1 MIIAIDGPAASGK
14 STTAIGV
21 AKRLGITYLDTGA
34 MYRAVTFGLIENDIK
49 FEDSS
54 ELDNYLK
61 QIKLKLSETK
71 SGVMLKLDGRNIS
84 EEIRSSMVTENV
96 SEVSA
101 LKNVRHAMVLIQRKI
116 AKKNDCILEGRDIG
130 TVVFPNADF
139 KFFLIADEKVRAKRR
154 QNDLKKM
161 GEVKSID
168 NVTRDIIKRDYK
180 DSNRKPI
187 TNKEIAKRLKISE
200 STVSRIVKNKYIQL
214 PDKLIPLKE
223 LLQKKVNKGEEGR
236 DVTPKELRDY
246 ISLLIS
252 EENSEKPLSDEKIR
266 TLLSTNHL
274 IKVARR
280 TVTKYRE
287 VAGIGS
293 SRTRRTD

>member
-21 AKRLGITYLDTGA
+21 AKCLGITYLDTGA

-71 SGVMLKLDGRNIS
+71 TGVILNLDGRNIS
-84 EEIRSSMVTENV
+84 KEIRSSKVTENV

-101 LKNVRHAMVLIQRKI
+101 LKSVRDSMVLIQRKM

-161 GEVKSID
+161 GEQKSID
-168 NVTRDIIKRDYK
+168 NVTRDIIKRDHK
-180 DSNRKPI
+180 DSTRKHSPLI
-187 TNKEIAKRLKISE
+187 KSENAIIIDTSNLGINKVIDKI
-200 STVSRIVKNKYIQL
+200 VNI
-214 PDKLIPLKE
+214 
-223 LLQKKVNKGEEGR
+223 VNKKG
-236 DVTPKELRDY
+236 
-246 ISLLIS
+246 
-252 EENSEKPLSDEKIR
+252 
-266 TLLSTNHL
+266 H
-274 IKVARR
+274 
-280 TVTKYRE
+280 
-287 VAGIGS
+287 
-293 SRTRRTD
+293 

>member
-1 MIIAIDGPAASGK
+1 MIISIDGPAASGK

-21 AKRLGITYLDTGA
+21 AKCLGITYLDTGA

-61 QIKLKLSETK
+61 QIKLRLSETK
-71 SGVMLKLDGRNIS
+71 SDVIINLDGRNIS
-84 EEIRSSMVTENV
+84 NEIRSSKVTENV

-101 LKNVRHAMVLIQRKI
+101 LKSVRDSMVLIQRKM

-130 TVVFPNADF
+130 TVVFPDADF

-161 GEVKSID
+161 GEQKSID

-180 DSNRKPI
+180 DSTRKHSPLI
-187 TNKEIAKRLKISE
+187 KSENAIIIDTSNLGINKVIDKI
-200 STVSRIVKNKYIQL
+200 VNI
-214 PDKLIPLKE
+214 
-223 LLQKKVNKGEEGR
+223 VNKKG
-236 DVTPKELRDY
+236 
-246 ISLLIS
+246 
-252 EENSEKPLSDEKIR
+252 
-266 TLLSTNHL
+266 H
-274 IKVARR
+274 
-280 TVTKYRE
+280 
-287 VAGIGS
+287 
-293 SRTRRTD
+293 

>member
-34 MYRAVTFGLIENDIK
+34 MYRAVTFGLIQNDVK

-71 SGVMLKLDGRNIS
+71 SGVILNLDGRNIS
-84 EEIRSSMVTENV
+84 KEIRSSKVTENV

-101 LKNVRHAMVLIQRKI
+101 LKSVRDSMVLIQRKM

-130 TVVFPNADF
+130 TVVFPDADF
-139 KFFLIADEKVRAKRR
+139 KFFLIADENVRAKRR

-161 GEVKSID
+161 GEQKSID

-180 DSNRKPI
+180 DSTRKHSPLI
-187 TNKEIAKRLKISE
+187 KSENAIIIDTSNLNINKVIDKI
-200 STVSRIVKNKYIQL
+200 VNI
-214 PDKLIPLKE
+214 
-223 LLQKKVNKGEEGR
+223 VNKKG
-236 DVTPKELRDY
+236 
-246 ISLLIS
+246 
-252 EENSEKPLSDEKIR
+252 
-266 TLLSTNHL
+266 H
-274 IKVARR
+274 
-280 TVTKYRE
+280 
-287 VAGIGS
+287 
-293 SRTRRTD
+293 

>member
-21 AKRLGITYLDTGA
+21 AKCLGIAYLDTGA

-71 SGVMLKLDGRNIS
+71 SGVILNLDGRNIS
-84 EEIRSSMVTENV
+84 KEIRSSKVTENV

-101 LKNVRHAMVLIQRKI
+101 LKSVRDSMVLIQRKM

-130 TVVFPNADF
+130 TVVFPDADF
-139 KFFLIADEKVRAKRR
+139 KFFLIANEKVRAKRR

-161 GEVKSID
+161 GEQKSIE
-168 NVTRDIIKRDYK
+168 NVTRDIIIRDYK
-180 DSNRKPI
+180 DSTRKHSPLI
-187 TNKEIAKRLKISE
+187 KSENAIIIDTNKLGINKVIDKI
-200 STVSRIVKNKYIQL
+200 VNI
-214 PDKLIPLKE
+214 
-223 LLQKKVNKGEEGR
+223 VNKKG
-236 DVTPKELRDY
+236 
-246 ISLLIS
+246 
-252 EENSEKPLSDEKIR
+252 
-266 TLLSTNHL
+266 H
-274 IKVARR
+274 
-280 TVTKYRE
+280 
-287 VAGIGS
+287 
-293 SRTRRTD
+293 

>member
-21 AKRLGITYLDTGA
+21 AKCLGITYLDTGA

-71 SGVMLKLDGRNIS
+71 SGVILNLDGRNIS
-84 EEIRSSMVTENV
+84 KEIRSSKVTENV

-101 LKNVRHAMVLIQRKI
+101 LKSVRDSMVLIQRKM

-130 TVVFPNADF
+130 TVVFPDADF

-161 GEVKSID
+161 GEQKSID
-168 NVTRDIIKRDYK
+168 NVTRDIINRDHK
-180 DSNRKPI
+180 DSTRKHSPLI
-187 TNKEIAKRLKISE
+187 KSENAIIIDTNKLGINKVIDKI
-200 STVSRIVKNKYIQL
+200 VNI
-214 PDKLIPLKE
+214 
-223 LLQKKVNKGEEGR
+223 VNKKG
-236 DVTPKELRDY
+236 
-246 ISLLIS
+246 
-252 EENSEKPLSDEKIR
+252 
-266 TLLSTNHL
+266 H
-274 IKVARR
+274 
-280 TVTKYRE
+280 
-287 VAGIGS
+287 
-293 SRTRRTD
+293 

>member
-21 AKRLGITYLDTGA
+21 AKCLGITYLDTGA

-61 QIKLKLSETK
+61 QIKLKLFETK
-71 SGVMLKLDGRNIS
+71 SGAILNLDGRNIS
-84 EEIRSSMVTENV
+84 KEIRSSKVTENV

-101 LKNVRHAMVLIQRKI
+101 LKSVRDSMVLIQRKM

-130 TVVFPNADF
+130 TVVFPDADF
-139 KFFLIADEKVRAKRR
+139 KFFLIADENVRAKRR

-161 GEVKSID
+161 GEQKSID

-180 DSNRKPI
+180 DSTRKHSPLI
-187 TNKEIAKRLKISE
+187 KSENAIIIDTSNLDINKVIDKI
-200 STVSRIVKNKYIQL
+200 VNI
-214 PDKLIPLKE
+214 
-223 LLQKKVNKGEEGR
+223 VNKKG
-236 DVTPKELRDY
+236 
-246 ISLLIS
+246 
-252 EENSEKPLSDEKIR
+252 
-266 TLLSTNHL
+266 H
-274 IKVARR
+274 
-280 TVTKYRE
+280 
-287 VAGIGS
+287 
-293 SRTRRTD
+293 

>member
-34 MYRAVTFGLIENDIK
+34 MYRAVTFGLIKNDIK

-61 QIKLKLSETK
+61 QIKLRLSETK
-71 SGVMLKLDGRNIS
+71 SGVIINLNGRNIS
-84 EEIRSSMVTENV
+84 KEIRSSKVTENV

-101 LKNVRHAMVLIQRKI
+101 LKNVRDSMVLIQRKM

-161 GEVKSID
+161 GEQKSID
-168 NVTRDIIKRDYK
+168 NVTRDIIKRDHK
-180 DSNRKPI
+180 DSTRKHSPLI
-187 TNKEIAKRLKISE
+187 KSENAIIIDTSNLGINKVIDKI
-200 STVSRIVKNKYIQL
+200 VNI
-214 PDKLIPLKE
+214 
-223 LLQKKVNKGEEGR
+223 VNKKG
-236 DVTPKELRDY
+236 
-246 ISLLIS
+246 
-252 EENSEKPLSDEKIR
+252 
-266 TLLSTNHL
+266 H
-274 IKVARR
+274 
-280 TVTKYRE
+280 
-287 VAGIGS
+287 
-293 SRTRRTD
+293 

>member
-21 AKRLGITYLDTGA
+21 AKCLGITYLDTGA

-71 SGVMLKLDGRNIS
+71 SGVTLNLDGRNIS
-84 EEIRSSMVTENV
+84 KEIRSSKVTENV

-101 LKNVRHAMVLIQRKI
+101 LKSVRDSMVLIQRKM

-130 TVVFPNADF
+130 TVVFPDADF
-139 KFFLIADEKVRAKRR
+139 KFFLIADENVRAKRR

-161 GEVKSID
+161 GEQKSID

-180 DSNRKPI
+180 DSTRKHSPLI
-187 TNKEIAKRLKISE
+187 KSENAIIIDTSNLGINKVIDKI
-200 STVSRIVKNKYIQL
+200 VNI
-214 PDKLIPLKE
+214 
-223 LLQKKVNKGEEGR
+223 VNKKG
-236 DVTPKELRDY
+236 
-246 ISLLIS
+246 
-252 EENSEKPLSDEKIR
+252 
-266 TLLSTNHL
+266 H
-274 IKVARR
+274 
-280 TVTKYRE
+280 
-287 VAGIGS
+287 
-293 SRTRRTD
+293 

>member
-71 SGVMLKLDGRNIS
+71 SGVILNLDGRNIS
-84 EEIRSSMVTENV
+84 KEIRSSKVTENV

-101 LKNVRHAMVLIQRKI
+101 LKNVRDSMVLIQRKM

-139 KFFLIADEKVRAKRR
+139 KFFLIADQIVRAKRR

-161 GEVKSID
+161 GEQKSID
-168 NVTRDIIKRDYK
+168 NVTTDIIKRDHK
-180 DSNRKPI
+180 DSTRKHSPLI
-187 TNKEIAKRLKISE
+187 KSENAIIINTSNLGINKVIDKI
-200 STVSRIVKNKYIQL
+200 VNI
-214 PDKLIPLKE
+214 
-223 LLQKKVNKGEEGR
+223 VNKKG
-236 DVTPKELRDY
+236 
-246 ISLLIS
+246 
-252 EENSEKPLSDEKIR
+252 
-266 TLLSTNHL
+266 H
-274 IKVARR
+274 
-280 TVTKYRE
+280 
-287 VAGIGS
+287 
-293 SRTRRTD
+293 

>member
-21 AKRLGITYLDTGA
+21 AKCLGITYLDTGA

-61 QIKLKLSETK
+61 QVKLKLSETK
-71 SGVMLKLDGRNIS
+71 SGVILNLDGRNIS
-84 EEIRSSMVTENV
+84 KEIRSSKVTENV

-101 LKNVRHAMVLIQRKI
+101 LKSVRDSMVLIQRKM

-130 TVVFPNADF
+130 TVVFPDADF

-161 GEVKSID
+161 GEQKSID

-180 DSNRKPI
+180 DSTRKHSPLI
-187 TNKEIAKRLKISE
+187 KSENAIIIDTSNLGINKVIDKI
-200 STVSRIVKNKYIQL
+200 VNI
-214 PDKLIPLKE
+214 
-223 LLQKKVNKGEEGR
+223 VNKKG
-236 DVTPKELRDY
+236 
-246 ISLLIS
+246 
-252 EENSEKPLSDEKIR
+252 
-266 TLLSTNHL
+266 H
-274 IKVARR
+274 
-280 TVTKYRE
+280 
-287 VAGIGS
+287 
-293 SRTRRTD
+293 

>member
-21 AKRLGITYLDTGA
+21 AKCLGITYLDTGA

-61 QIKLKLSETK
+61 QIKLRLSETK
-71 SGVMLKLDGRNIS
+71 SGVILNLDGRNIS
-84 EEIRSSMVTENV
+84 KEIRSSKVTENV

-101 LKNVRHAMVLIQRKI
+101 LKNVRDSMVLIQRKM

-139 KFFLIADEKVRAKRR
+139 KFFLIADEIVRAKRR

-161 GEVKSID
+161 GEQKSID
-168 NVTRDIIKRDYK
+168 NVTRDIIKRDHK
-180 DSNRKPI
+180 DSTRKHSPLI
-187 TNKEIAKRLKISE
+187 KSENAIIIDTSNLGINKVIDKI
-200 STVSRIVKNKYIQL
+200 VNI
-214 PDKLIPLKE
+214 
-223 LLQKKVNKGEEGR
+223 VNKKG
-236 DVTPKELRDY
+236 
-246 ISLLIS
+246 
-252 EENSEKPLSDEKIR
+252 
-266 TLLSTNHL
+266 H
-274 IKVARR
+274 
-280 TVTKYRE
+280 
-287 VAGIGS
+287 
-293 SRTRRTD
+293 

>member
-21 AKRLGITYLDTGA
+21 AKCLGITYLDTGA

-71 SGVMLKLDGRNIS
+71 TGVILNLDGRNIS
-84 EEIRSSMVTENV
+84 KEIRSSKVTENV

-101 LKNVRHAMVLIQRKI
+101 LKSVRDSMVLIQRKM

-130 TVVFPNADF
+130 TVVFPDADF
-139 KFFLIADEKVRAKRR
+139 KFFLIANEKVRAKRR
-154 QNDLKKM
+154 QHDLKKM
-161 GEVKSID
+161 GEQKSID

-180 DSNRKPI
+180 DSTRKHSPLI
-187 TNKEIAKRLKISE
+187 KSENAIIIDTSNLGINKVIDKI
-200 STVSRIVKNKYIQL
+200 VNIINK
-214 PDKLIPLKE
+214 K
-223 LLQKKVNKGEEGR
+223 
-236 DVTPKELRDY
+236 
-246 ISLLIS
+246 
-252 EENSEKPLSDEKIR
+252 R
-266 TLLSTNHL
+266 TL
-274 IKVARR
+274 
-280 TVTKYRE
+280 
-287 VAGIGS
+287 
-293 SRTRRTD
+293 D

>member
-21 AKRLGITYLDTGA
+21 AKCLGITYLDTGA
-34 MYRAVTFGLIENDIK
+34 MYRAVTFGLIENNIK

-71 SGVMLKLDGRNIS
+71 SGVILNLDGRNIS
-84 EEIRSSMVTENV
+84 KEIRSSKVTENV

-101 LKNVRHAMVLIQRKI
+101 LKSVRDSMVLIQRKM

-130 TVVFPNADF
+130 TVVFPDADF

-161 GEVKSID
+161 GEQKSID

-180 DSNRKPI
+180 DSTRKHSPLI
-187 TNKEIAKRLKISE
+187 KSENAIIIGNPARLLKIRG
-200 STVSRIVKNKYIQL
+200 T
-214 PDKLIPLKE
+214 KL
-223 LLQKKVNKGEEGR
+223 
-236 DVTPKELRDY
+236 
-246 ISLLIS
+246 
-252 EENSEKPLSDEKIR
+252 KI
-266 TLLSTNHL
+266 
-274 IKVARR
+274 
-280 TVTKYRE
+280 
-287 VAGIGS
+287 
-293 SRTRRTD
+293 

>member
-61 QIKLKLSETK
+61 QIKLRLSETK
-71 SGVMLKLDGRNIS
+71 SGVILNLDGRNIS
-84 EEIRSSMVTENV
+84 KEIRSSKVTENV

-101 LKNVRHAMVLIQRKI
+101 LKNVRDSMVLIQRKM

-161 GEVKSID
+161 GEQKSID
-168 NVTRDIIKRDYK
+168 NVTRDIIKRDHK
-180 DSNRKPI
+180 DSTRKH
-187 TNKEIAKRLKISE
+187 S
-200 STVSRIVKNKYIQL
+200 
-214 PDKLIPLKE
+214 PLKKSE
-223 LLQKKVNKGEEGR
+223 DAIIIDTSNLGINEVIDKIVNIVNK
-236 DVTPKELRDY
+236 K
-246 ISLLIS
+246 
-252 EENSEKPLSDEKIR
+252 R
-266 TLLSTNHL
+266 TL
-274 IKVARR
+274 
-280 TVTKYRE
+280 
-287 VAGIGS
+287 
-293 SRTRRTD
+293 D

>member
-71 SGVMLKLDGRNIS
+71 SGVILNLDGRNIS
-84 EEIRSSMVTENV
+84 KEIRSSKVTENV

-101 LKNVRHAMVLIQRKI
+101 LKNVRDSMVLIQRKM

-139 KFFLIADEKVRAKRR
+139 KFFLIADEKSRAKRR

-161 GEVKSID
+161 GEQKSID
-168 NVTRDIIKRDYK
+168 NVTRDIIKRDHK
-180 DSNRKPI
+180 DSTRKHSPLTKSEDAI
-187 TNKEIAKRLKISE
+187 IIDTSNLGINKVIDKI
-200 STVSRIVKNKYIQL
+200 VNI
-214 PDKLIPLKE
+214 
-223 LLQKKVNKGEEGR
+223 VNKKG
-236 DVTPKELRDY
+236 
-246 ISLLIS
+246 
-252 EENSEKPLSDEKIR
+252 
-266 TLLSTNHL
+266 H
-274 IKVARR
+274 
-280 TVTKYRE
+280 
-287 VAGIGS
+287 
-293 SRTRRTD
+293 

>member
-21 AKRLGITYLDTGA
+21 AKCLGITYLDTGA

-71 SGVMLKLDGRNIS
+71 SGVKLNLDGRNIS
-84 EEIRSSMVTENV
+84 KDIRSSKVTENV

-101 LKNVRHAMVLIQRKI
+101 LKSVRDSMVLIQRKM

-130 TVVFPNADF
+130 TVVFPDADF
-139 KFFLIADEKVRAKRR
+139 KFFLIADENVRAKRR

-161 GEVKSID
+161 GEQKSID

-180 DSNRKPI
+180 DSTRKHSPLI
-187 TNKEIAKRLKISE
+187 KSENAIIIDTSNLGINKVIDKI
-200 STVSRIVKNKYIQL
+200 VNI
-214 PDKLIPLKE
+214 
-223 LLQKKVNKGEEGR
+223 VNKKG
-236 DVTPKELRDY
+236 
-246 ISLLIS
+246 
-252 EENSEKPLSDEKIR
+252 
-266 TLLSTNHL
+266 H
-274 IKVARR
+274 
-280 TVTKYRE
+280 
-287 VAGIGS
+287 
-293 SRTRRTD
+293 